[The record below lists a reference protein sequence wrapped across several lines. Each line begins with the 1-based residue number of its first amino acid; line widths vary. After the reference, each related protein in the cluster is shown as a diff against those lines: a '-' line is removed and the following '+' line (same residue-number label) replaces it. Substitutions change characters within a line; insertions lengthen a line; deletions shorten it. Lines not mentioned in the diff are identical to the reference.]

1 MNLLSSMLS
10 IPKTIFLG
18 AWGIIRRR
26 FSKRTRKTMVTP
38 LRVDDN
44 EVAIVFVHGF
54 SGNALK
60 TWGDF
65 PKYLSAEQGLL
76 GWDIFSYEYATSL
89 FRFETPRLWSADPDI
104 ERLALGLKTA
114 AALPPL
120 NQYKSLAFI
129 GHSMGGLVVQEALL
143 EVPSLAFEKQLAQRT
158 SHVIL
163 FGTPSGGLEKAS
175 FGSFKPQVKDMGMGP
190 TGFVQRVRSRWDTY
204 FKTRP
209 EDMDDNHPFTFLVAA
224 GDQDEFVPATSS
236 LYPFHERYRRVIPGD
251 HLSIVKPS
259 EASHSAV
266 QLVLEAFCNNTS
278 SISALDSARVAVE
291 MRDFRRAIQLFKSH
305 PGELDKPA
313 LVQYALAL
321 DGIGR
326 REEAIEVLTEH
337 GKTHS
342 DALGTLGGRLK
353 RRWRVERREADA
365 TEALGFYEEGYQL
378 AIVQQNLSQ
387 VYYHAINAAFMN
399 LLFRRDTAAANEW
412 AKRSLNAC
420 QAADNDTSIWRLATK
435 GECLLIAGKNEEALA
450 HYREALEKGGN
461 PWKLRSA
468 YEQAYQVARYL
479 DQEEACVELQQ
490 LFGLPI
496 PF

>member
-1 MNLLSSMLS
+1 MKIISRMLG
-10 IPKTIFLG
+10 IPKMIFMG
-18 AWGIIRRR
+18 TWDVVRRR
-26 FSKRTRKTMVTP
+26 FSKKIRKTMVLP
-38 LRVDDN
+38 LRSNGN

-54 SGNALK
+54 SGDALE

-65 PKYLSAEQGLL
+65 PKYLSTEQGLL
-76 GWDIFSYEYATSL
+76 GWDIFSYGYATST

-129 GHSMGGLVVQEALL
+129 GHSMGGLVIQEALL
-143 EVPSLAFEKQLAQRT
+143 EVPSIAFEKQLAQRT

-163 FGTPSGGLEKAS
+163 FGTPSGGLKKAF
-175 FGSFKPQVKDMGMGP
+175 FGSFKPQVRGMGMGP

-209 EDMDDNHPFTFLVAA
+209 EDIDDNHPFTFLVAA

-251 HLSIVKPS
+251 HLSIVKPTGT
-259 EASHSAV
+259 SHPAV
-266 QLVLEAFCNNTS
+266 QLIVEAFCNNAS
-278 SISALDSARVAVE
+278 LISALDSARVAVE
-291 MRDFRRAIQLFKSH
+291 MRDFRRAIELFKSH

-326 REEAIEVLTEH
+326 REKAIEVLTEH

-378 AIVQQNLSQ
+378 AIAQQNLSQ

-399 LLFRRDTAAANEW
+399 LLFRRDTAVAKEW
-412 AKRSLNAC
+412 AKRSLTAC
-420 QAADNDTSIWRLATK
+420 QAADNDTSIWRLATE
-435 GECLLIAGKNEEALA
+435 GECLLIAGENKEALA
-450 HYREALEKGGN
+450 HYRAALEKGGN
-461 PWKLRSA
+461 PWELRSA
-468 YEQAYQVARYL
+468 YEQAYLVARCL
-479 DQEEACVELQQ
+479 DQEEICVELQQ

-496 PF
+496 PL